1 MYPPVKYFGSRQ
13 KDNCSMPHIDTNRYI
28 LPLEVWEIGEQ
39 KRHLMRGALKNGG
52 AGVRD
57 GFFSLKP
64 GHCLPCLSG
73 KKQGILPI
81 LGLFCGFWKYIPIK
95 CLV

>member
-1 MYPPVKYFGSRQ
+1 
-13 KDNCSMPHIDTNRYI
+13 MPHIDTNRYI

-57 GFFSLKP
+57 GFLSLKP
-64 GHCLPCLSG
+64 RRCFPCLSG
-73 KKQGILPI
+73 
-81 LGLFCGFWKYIPIK
+81 
-95 CLV
+95 

>member
-39 KRHLMRGALKNGG
+39 KRHPARGALKNGG
-52 AGVRD
+52 AAVRD
-57 GFFSLKP
+57 GCLSLKP
-64 GHCLPCLSG
+64 KRCLPCLSG

-81 LGLFCGFWKYIPIK
+81 LG
-95 CLV
+95 

>member
-39 KRHLMRGALKNGG
+39 KRHLLQGALKNSG

-57 GFFSLKP
+57 GFLSLKP
-64 GHCLPCLSG
+64 RRCFPCLSG
-73 KKQGILPI
+73 
-81 LGLFCGFWKYIPIK
+81 
-95 CLV
+95 